1 MKHIF
6 NSIFLAGVGVMFS
19 ACAARDASPSG
30 GGLTKHSSLAQP
42 ADASVTATSAV
53 LQGTNIPRTTK
64 MHPVEINAPLDLRPI
79 PGTALDYVANIGT
92 PIIKVNEQARYACES
107 GIWYTASSIKG
118 PWQHS
123 CRRSSMPFRPALR
136 STM

>member
-79 PGTALDYVANIGT
+79 PGTALDQRTVATFVPAVI
-92 PIIKVNEQARYACES
+92 YA
-107 GIWYTASSIKG
+107 IPASSPLHYVTCVQVYAVTPEFVYEG
-118 PWQHS
+118 YTPGYLGLA
-123 CRRSSMPFRPALR
+123 P
-136 STM
+136 